1 MIFFLSVHNKNS
13 GGTFSASVMNMIIE
27 HRPVLPKPVG
37 LLMVYPCMHVGLDFW
52 MSNSDL
58 AVIEEE
64 IERGHIPEDI
74 LKARP
79 GRGDGMT
86 LNSKAAFMD
95 DQVLGSSFVS
105 DFLFGISLRLLFFR
119 AWARRKY

>member
-1 MIFFLSVHNKNS
+1 
-13 GGTFSASVMNMIIE
+13 MNMIIE
-27 HRPVLPKPVG
+27 HRPVLLKPVG

-52 MSNSDL
+52 ISNSDL

-105 DFLFGISLRLLFFR
+105 SLKTIAVSRVECLVL
-119 AWARRKY
+119 RREILIAGL